1 MPKRLLAKFIG
12 MPFGIALLLA
22 GLFFVAGSAE
32 PYYAQVLATPTQD
45 RLAQPTL
52 PASPSQADHGAQLY
66 WSWCLPCHGDKGQG
80 LTDEFRT
87 TYPPEEQYCWERGCH
102 GKNPYDQ
109 GFTLPTQIPAVIGES
124 TLAKF
129 TDAAQLN
136 AYIRATMPFWK
147 PGQLTEDEV
156 WQVTAFLLR
165 ENKLWGASRELSASN
180 APDVSIP
187 RAAFLTPGATQPV
200 EAPAQVRQV
209 GAWIWVGVGATLIFL
224 VLGIFILKQ
233 RATKP

>member
-1 MPKRLLAKFIG
+1 

-22 GLFFVAGSAE
+22 GLFFVAGSVD
-32 PYYAQVLATPTQD
+32 PYSAQVLATPTAD
-45 RLAQPTL
+45 RLARPTL
-52 PASPSQADHGAQLY
+52 PASPSQADHGAELY
-66 WSWCLPCHGDKGQG
+66 WSWCLPCHGEKGQG

-124 TLAKF
+124 ALAKF

-136 AYIRATMPFWK
+136 SYIRAAMPFWK
-147 PGQLTEDEV
+147 PGVLTEAEA

-165 ENKLWGASRELSASN
+165 ENRLWEASTDLNASN
-180 APDVSIP
+180 ASSVIIP
-187 RAAFLTPGATQPV
+187 RGVFLTPVATSPV
-200 EAPAQVRQV
+200 EAPASTRVWLWAGLAAALV
-209 GAWIWVGVGATLIFL
+209 FLI
-224 VLGIFILKQ
+224 LGLFILKR
-233 RATKP
+233 RAVKP